1 MRSDLVFGALANVP
15 NRFLLTKLASQATRR
30 LHRPNTRIQETEND
44 VFVRFH
50 RTNPIADARGSQQY
64 AAVGPHRATGKLIY
78 SANPKP
84 YVALDSMD
92 GAA

>member
-30 LHRPNTRIQETEND
+30 LHRPNTRIQETANE
-44 VFVRFH
+44 VFVRF
-50 RTNPIADARGSQQY
+50 RRANPIADPRSSQQY
-64 AAVGPHRATGKLIY
+64 ATVGSHGARGKLIY